1 MRLRR
6 LRRGRVGPAAQ
17 LVPALDEPTGATPPR
32 HFSVLIVGSGFA
44 GLGAAIQLD
53 LAGRPDFLV
62 IERGSEVGG
71 TWRDNTY
78 PGAACDVPSQLYSFS
93 FAPNPNWSRTFSP
106 QPEIQQYLRD
116 TAARSG
122 TLDRHLFNC
131 ELLAARWESAAK
143 RWQVRTSKG
152 TFTADFLVTAF
163 GGLSEPRYP
172 AVPGIEQFAGTI
184 FHSARWR
191 RDCDLADRQ
200 VAVIG
205 TGASAIQLVPQIAAA
220 AGHLDVYQ
228 RTAPWI
234 MARGDR
240 KFSRAERW
248 AFRWVPGLQR
258 LKRLLML
265 AGRDANSVAFCY
277 APRILQLVSARA
289 SAHRDRQITDPEL
302 RRRLTPS
309 YLLGCKRVLL
319 SDDFY
324 PALAGESVELISE
337 PITQVRADGIV
348 TADGIVHP
356 ADVLILATGFR
367 ATDSPAA
374 DLIVGATGRS
384 LGETWRTDGQQ
395 AYKGSTI
402 AGFPNMLM
410 LVGPNTGVGNTSMIF
425 MIESQLRYLLDAL
438 RRMEHF
444 GLATIEP
451 TADAQRRFNVALQ
464 RRMAGTVWMT
474 GCASWY
480 LDGRG
485 RNTTLWPR
493 FGFLFRA
500 ATRRF
505 DLDAYL
511 VTPQSGEVDDGTWP
525 IAGPALPT
533 AKQSARKDV
542 AKTANRLA

>member
-6 LRRGRVGPAAQ
+6 LKGRRRRADLQ
-17 LVPALDEPTGATPPR
+17 TDGADHLPESPR
-32 HFSVLIVGSGFA
+32 HVQVLIVGSGFA

-53 LAGRPDFLV
+53 LAGRTDFLV

-93 FAPNPNWSRTFSP
+93 FAPNLNWSRTYSP

-122 TLDRHLFNC
+122 TLDRHLFDC
-131 ELLAARWESAAK
+131 ELLAARWESDAG
-143 RWQVRTSKG
+143 RWAVDTTRG
-152 TFTADFLVTAF
+152 RFTADVLVTAF
-163 GGLSEPRYP
+163 GGLSEPRLP
-172 AVPGIEQFAGTI
+172 AIAGIEQFAGTI
-184 FHSARWR
+184 FHSANWR
-191 RDCDLADRQ
+191 RDCRLAGKR

-205 TGASAIQLVPQIAAA
+205 TGASAIQFVPQIAAV
-220 AGHLDVYQ
+220 AGHLVVYQ

-240 KFSRAERW
+240 RFSRAERL
-248 AFRWVPGLQR
+248 AFRWVPGIQR
-258 LKRLLML
+258 LKRLLIL
-265 AGRDANSVAFCY
+265 AGRDANSLAFCY
-277 APRILQLVSARA
+277 APSILQLVSTRA
-289 SAHRDRQITDPEL
+289 AAHRDRQIADPEL
-302 RRRLTPS
+302 RRRLTPD

-319 SDDFY
+319 SDDYY
-324 PALAGESVELISE
+324 PALTMDTVDLVSGPIS
-337 PITQVRADGIV
+337 RV
-348 TADGIVHP
+348 TADGVITADGVFRG

-374 DLIVGATGRS
+374 DLITGAAGRS
-384 LGETWRTDGQQ
+384 LGEIWRAEGQQ
-395 AYKGSTI
+395 AYKGTTV
-402 AGFPNMLM
+402 AGFPNMFM
-410 LVGPNTGVGNTSMIF
+410 LVGPNTGVGNTSMIY
-425 MIESQLRYLLDAL
+425 MIESQLSYLLDGL
-438 RRMEHF
+438 RRMERY
-444 GLATIEP
+444 GLATVE
-451 TADAQRRFNVALQ
+451 TSSDAQRRFNTALQ
-464 RRMAGTVWMT
+464 RRMARTVWMT

-480 LDGRG
+480 LDARG

-511 VTPQSGEVDDGTWP
+511 VTVRPGS
-525 IAGPALPT
+525 
-533 AKQSARKDV
+533 
-542 AKTANRLA
+542 N